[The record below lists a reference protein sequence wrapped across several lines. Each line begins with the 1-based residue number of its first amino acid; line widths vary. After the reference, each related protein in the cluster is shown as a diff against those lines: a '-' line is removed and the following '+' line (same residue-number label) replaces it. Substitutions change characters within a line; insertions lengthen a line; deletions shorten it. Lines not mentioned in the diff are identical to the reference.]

1 MYYKTNLY
9 QMTTLLKTQTSALIL
24 HEIDADICQLIE
36 TCVRTIDIELDV
48 NPEIIVYGKACH
60 QHRSVGFYS
69 DTSRGYNYSTS
80 ITPSKS
86 MHPCLRELLEYIN
99 TKFNYSYNGILIN
112 KYTDGLDY
120 IGKHS
125 DDERGLDT
133 NVGVI
138 SISYGALRK
147 FRIRNKRT
155 GKIEIDV
162 PTDPTKMIQ
171 MVGNF
176 QKEFTHEIPIEKK
189 VKDIRYSLTF
199 RKHYI

>member
-1 MYYKTNLY
+1 
-9 QMTTLLKTQTSALIL
+9 MTTLLKTATSALIL
-24 HEIDADICQLIE
+24 HELDTNICHLIE
-36 TCVRTIDIELDV
+36 TCVRSIGEELDV
-48 NPEIIVYGKACH
+48 NPAIIVYGKICH

-80 ITPSKS
+80 ITPSKP

-99 TKFNYSYNGILIN
+99 TTFNYNYNGILIN
-112 KYTDGLDY
+112 RYINGEDY

-125 DDERGLDT
+125 DDERGLDDK
-133 NVGVI
+133 VGVI
-138 SISYGALRK
+138 SMSYGAVRK
-147 FRIRNKRT
+147 FRIRNKIT

-162 PTDPTKMIQ
+162 PTDPTKIIQ

-189 VKDIRYSLTF
+189 VKDVRYSLTF

>member
-1 MYYKTNLY
+1 
-9 QMTTLLKTQTSALIL
+9 MTTILQTSTSALIL
-24 HEIDADICQLIE
+24 HELDKNIIDLIE
-36 TCVRTIDIELDV
+36 LSIRAVDTELDV
-48 NPEIIVYGKACH
+48 NPTIIVYGKMCH

-80 ITPSKS
+80 MTPSKQ

-112 KYTDGLDY
+112 KYADGQDY

-125 DDERGLDT
+125 DDERGLDGK
-133 NVGVI
+133 VGVI
-138 SISYGALRK
+138 SISYGAVRK
-147 FRIRNKRT
+147 FRIRNKIT

-162 PTDPTKMIQ
+162 PTDPTKIIQ
-171 MVGNF
+171 MAGNF

-189 VKDIRYSLTF
+189 IKDVRYSLTF
-199 RKHYI
+199 RKHYT